1 MYCMTVTY
9 PVGEDTHFD
18 YDYYQA
24 THMPLCARLLA
35 DHGYRGVVMRNNS
48 GKGPGSGGL
57 SYVSVD
63 LLFESLEQ
71 LQAGLAAGGKEITA
85 DIPNYTN
92 VQPQMSFSEASVELA

>member
-63 LLFESLEQ
+63 LLFDSLEQ
-71 LQAGLAAGGKEITA
+71 LQAGLAAGGIA
-85 DIPNYTN
+85 GHQAHRRQGMQASRR
-92 VQPQMSFSEASVELA
+92 QPKTHRR